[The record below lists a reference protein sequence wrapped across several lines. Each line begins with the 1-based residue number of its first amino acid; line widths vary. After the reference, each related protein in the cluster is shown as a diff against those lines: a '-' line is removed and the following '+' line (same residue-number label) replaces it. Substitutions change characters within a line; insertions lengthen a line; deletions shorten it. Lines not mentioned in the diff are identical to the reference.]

1 MRVFIPAT
9 AIGLAL
15 AASAATVAQAQTVI
29 TQGPLVTVP
38 AATVVAQPMETV
50 QTTETVRTIQ
60 PVRGARRQI
69 VTTRTI
75 TRRIAPAP
83 TVVART
89 VPATPQPLY
98 DEVVTAPI
106 ADSPQ
111 PLYDSVAAPVVA
123 QARLSPP
130 LPSWMAGRWLPPSP
144 TSIVTSMS
152 PTVSWSSIPP
162 QALRCNQFRAEAL
175 APGRRAKLSWQAR
188 APVRLSAGARAA
200 DPQIL
205 RDRPPRADRSVYDG
219 PAMHLSN
226 CCY

>member
-1 MRVFIPAT
+1 MRVVIPAT

-15 AASAATVAQAQTVI
+15 AAGAATVAQAQTVI

-60 PVRGARRQI
+60 PARAARRQV

-83 TVVART
+83 TMVART
-89 VPATPQPLY
+89 MPATPQPLY

-111 PLYDSVAAPVVA
+111 PLYDSVAASAVAPGAVVA
-123 QARLSPP
+123 TEPYIYRYVYEPDRILVID
-130 LPSWMAGRWLPPSP
+130 P
-144 TSIVTSMS
+144 TSGVA
-152 PTVSWSSIPP
+152 VQSIP
-162 QALRCNQFRAEAL
+162 R
-175 APGRRAKLSWQAR
+175 
-188 APVRLSAGARAA
+188 
-200 DPQIL
+200 
-205 RDRPPRADRSVYDG
+205 
-219 PAMHLSN
+219 
-226 CCY
+226 